1 MVLSSVFCLV
11 CQHGLIGCA
20 MNIMYERVQELER
33 LLSDLY
39 EGRRVVVPHDID
51 HAHNMMMIAGAY
63 IHDDKQRMWA
73 TLKQDYGVEP

>member
-1 MVLSSVFCLV
+1 
-11 CQHGLIGCA
+11 

-51 HAHNMMMIAGAY
+51 HAHNMMMIAEQVLIFMMTNSACGP
-63 IHDDKQRMWA
+63 R
-73 TLKQDYGVEP
+73 